1 MPHIFQFH
9 KGTNQN
15 ILDWTASNR
24 IKPGDVRDVMDRTNI
39 LTSSAGTS
47 IPTPLA
53 RMHLFKTAFEIMAV
67 QVRDNSVENK
77 SIYAG
82 LVSEVLDLLELLY
95 KSGNDRQRFRFQK
108 WTFDNT
114 TQDDNILSFFGSHKG
129 HRLLSESF
137 KQAAS
142 QAPFN
147 NKIEITL
154 IYLKEGINEVLIG
167 GTSPFTMVFTS
178 PNFKR
183 KMGNRGIRK
192 INGLIS
198 NDILFDTDYKLLQ
211 ERDESFIQYIES
223 IKNTPTT
230 TDSLEGF
237 KEYIT
242 NTGKRF
248 ESSFHGSLGNLKDI
262 QVGDNPLTVTGVHFK
277 QINEAEYK
285 QSIENYSDF
294 KIELPAGTNYTGVF
308 PPLFLLDRMP
318 YDGQYTS
325 PTSSWSDKTRVSEL
339 EYPYVDP
346 AELENRELPGIDGF
360 TYPFLSSFDF
370 FERCL
375 VTFDGYTLN
384 SERFVTLVNNQ
395 PFALPIKPI
404 FFHFFPL
411 NLLKDY
417 LTVEIGEDAITFII
431 KIPVVGPTKGRRV
444 FVSKKVYDQKSTL
457 KYSGILGIFPFTKA
471 VDKALLHTN
480 KYTVAA
486 YEKTK
491 AVNDPVNYISFY
503 KKNGI
508 DRVPSEPVS
517 RSVYQTFNTKSSYY
531 QVSQSFDLIQANFLK
546 DNSNCGSVI
555 IPKFR
560 EVYNGAEEYVYA
572 IDFGTSNTHVEY
584 SHVVDES
591 ARKTE
596 PFEIGEQNMQMTLLN
611 TPYSR
616 EENDGALIFNDYE
629 FMGTSIDGSRQIV
642 LREFVPF
649 QLGAQRGA
657 TFKFPF
663 RTATFESRG
672 FKDTKNPLL
681 FSHLNIGFSIEKD
694 AIDDNSNYQTDIK
707 WQLESRLNDDQKQ
720 HRVNL
725 FFRQL
730 ILMIRTHALLINNP
744 TANIDK
750 VKIAMSF
757 PVSMDADLRKYLLDR
772 FQTQF
777 KDLFDFEGD
786 ISKRAIEVT
795 ESIAPYYYL
804 LKEDA
809 NIQHDVYCN
818 IDVGGGTSDI
828 ILVKKDSTLLN
839 CYCTSVKFAGK
850 QLWGSASD
858 DFNPDDNGFLFFYKS
873 FLQSKDKETYL
884 KVKKI
889 FEGRTT
895 RTEDIV
901 SFLFGKEE
909 HKFKQIFTECR
920 ELKVPLLIH
929 YASLLY
935 FVSKLAKIHKIELP
949 KTISF
954 SGKGSEY
961 ISIVF
966 GNDEHLRQFT
976 QKALSIFSGLDS
988 NASFKI
994 KKSRDPKVI
1003 TAKGAVIYAA
1013 KPLVNLEEDI
1023 FNSSNGNSDGNGDD
1037 LQIKPSIFVYS
1048 GLDES
1053 HDISA
1058 FTYKDFDDPGELYGK
1073 VLNANVELLDTFF
1086 SNQELIAGSEKAL
1099 GINNLSKFKS
1109 FFIPADIA
1117 ALMKGGVLRN
1127 SYKSA
1132 LQTKTMSSKVEDSPF
1147 FFAFRTSLIELSKT
1161 IAETALKIKN

>member
-24 IKPGDVRDVMDRTNI
+24 IKPGDVRDVMDRTNV

-67 QVRDNSVENK
+67 QIRDNTVETK

-95 KSGNDRQRFRFQK
+95 KSGNDRERFRYQK

-114 TQDDNILSFFGSHKG
+114 TQDDGILTSFGTHKG
-129 HRLLSESF
+129 HKLLAESF

-142 QAPFN
+142 QTPFN

-154 IYLKEGINEVLIG
+154 IYLKEANKEVLIG

-183 KMGNRGIRK
+183 KMRDREFRS

-198 NDILFDTDYKLLQ
+198 NDVLFDSDYKLLQ
-211 ERDESFIQYIES
+211 ERDEAFIQYIEN
-223 IKNTPTT
+223 IKNTPTQ

-237 KEYIT
+237 KEYIIH
-242 NTGKRF
+242 TGHRF
-248 ESSFHGSLGNLKDI
+248 ESKFHGSLGNLKDI
-262 QVGDNPLTVTGVHFK
+262 HVGDNPLTVTGIHFK

-285 QSIENYSDF
+285 QSIEKYSDF
-294 KIELPAGTNYTGVF
+294 KIELPADTNYTGEF

-360 TYPFLSSFDF
+360 KYPFLSSFDF

-375 VTFDGYTLN
+375 VKFDGYTLN
-384 SERFVTLVNNQ
+384 SERFVTLLNNQ

-404 FFHFFPL
+404 FFHFFPI
-411 NLLKDY
+411 NQLKDY
-417 LTVEIGEDAITFII
+417 LTVEVGEDATTFIL
-431 KIPVVGPTKGRRV
+431 KIPVVGPTKVRRV
-444 FVSKKVYDQKSTL
+444 FVSKKVYDQNSTL

-471 VDKALLHTN
+471 INTALLHTN
-480 KYTVAA
+480 KYTVAT

-517 RSVYQTFNTKSSYY
+517 RSMYQNFNTKSSYY
-531 QVSQSFDLIQANFLK
+531 QVSESFDLIQANFLR
-546 DNSNCGSVI
+546 DNSNCGSII

-596 PFEIGEQNMQMTLLN
+596 PFEITEQSMQMTLLN

-616 EENDGALIFNDYE
+616 EENDGALRFNDYE
-629 FMGTSIDGSRQIV
+629 NVGVSIDGARQIV

-649 QLGAQRGA
+649 QLGSHRGA

-663 RTATFESRG
+663 RTATFESLG
-672 FKDTKNPLL
+672 FTDTKNPLL
-681 FSHLNIGFSIEKD
+681 FTHLNIGFSIEKD

-707 WQLESRLNDDQKQ
+707 WQLESKLNDDQKQ

-730 ILMIRTHALLINNP
+730 VLMIRTHALLQTNP

-750 VKIAMSF
+750 LKIAMSF
-757 PVSMDADLRKYLLDR
+757 PVSMDADLKKHLLDS
-772 FQTQF
+772 FNAQF
-777 KDLFDFEGD
+777 RDLFDIESD
-786 ISKRAIEVT
+786 ISTRAIEVT

-828 ILVKKDSTLLN
+828 ILVKKESTLLN

-850 QLWGSASD
+850 QLWGSSSD

-873 FLQSKDKETYL
+873 FLQSKDRGTYA

-895 RTEDIV
+895 RSEDII
-901 SFLFGKEE
+901 SFLFGKDEY
-909 HKFKQIFTECR
+909 KFKQIFTECR

-935 FVSKLAKIHKIELP
+935 FVAKLAKIQNIELP

-976 QKALSIFSGLDS
+976 QKALSIFSGLES

-1013 KPLVNLEEDI
+1013 KPLVKLEEDL
-1023 FNSSNGNSDGNGDD
+1023 FNASNGNSAGTGDD
-1037 LQIKPSIFVYS
+1037 LQIKPTIFVYS

-1053 HDISA
+1053 QDISS
-1058 FTYKDFDDPGELYGK
+1058 FTYKDFDEPGELYGS
-1073 VLNANVELLDTFF
+1073 VISANVEFLETFF
-1086 SNQELIAGSEKAL
+1086 GSPDLVTGSERAL

-1109 FFIPADIA
+1109 FFIPTDLAG
-1117 ALMKGGVLRN
+1117 LMKGGVLRN

-1132 LQTKTMSSKVEDSPF
+1132 LQNKSMSSKVEDSPF
-1147 FFAFRTSLIELSKT
+1147 FFAFRTSLVELSRT

>member
-24 IKPGDVRDVMDRTNI
+24 IKSGDVRDVMDRTNV

-67 QVRDNSVENK
+67 QVRDNTVETK

-82 LVSEVLDLLELLY
+82 LVSEVLDLIELLY
-95 KSGNDRQRFRFQK
+95 KSGNDRERFRYQK

-114 TQDDNILSFFGSHKG
+114 TQDSAILTFFGSHKG
-129 HRLLSESF
+129 HKLLAESF

-142 QAPFN
+142 QAPFD

-154 IYLKEGINEVLIG
+154 IYLKEGNKEVLIG

-183 KMGNRGIRK
+183 KMRDRGFRS

-198 NDILFDTDYKLLQ
+198 NDVLFDTDYKLLQ
-211 ERDESFIQYIES
+211 ERDESFIQYIEN
-223 IKNTPTT
+223 IKNTQTT

-237 KEYIT
+237 KDYII

-248 ESSFHGSLGNLKDI
+248 ESKFHGSLGNLRDI
-262 QVGDNPLTVTGVHFK
+262 QVGDNPLTVSNIHFK
-277 QINEAEYK
+277 HISEADYK
-285 QSIENYSDF
+285 QSIDGFSDF
-294 KIELPAGTNYTGVF
+294 KIDLPSDTNYKGEF
-308 PPLFLLDRMP
+308 QPLLLLDRMP

-325 PTSSWSDKTRVSEL
+325 PTSHWSEKIRVSEL
-339 EYPYVDP
+339 EYPYSDP
-346 AELENRELPGIDGF
+346 TELENRELPGLDGF
-360 TYPFLSSFDF
+360 KYPFLSSFDI

-375 VTFDGYTLN
+375 VKFDGYTLN
-384 SERFVTLVNNQ
+384 SDRFVTLVNNQ
-395 PFALPIKPI
+395 TFALPLKPI
-404 FFHFFPL
+404 FFHFFPI
-411 NLLKDY
+411 NRVKEY
-417 LTVEIGEDAITFII
+417 ISVEIGEDAVTFIL
-431 KIPVVGPTKGRRV
+431 KIPVSGPTKGKRV
-444 FVSKKVYDQKSTL
+444 FVSKKVYDQNSTL
-457 KYSGILGIFPFTKA
+457 KYSGILGIYPFTKA

-480 KYTVAA
+480 KYTVAS

-491 AVNDPVNYISFY
+491 AVDDPINYISFY

-508 DRVPSEPVS
+508 EIVPSEPVI
-517 RSVYQTFNTKSSYY
+517 RSVYQNFNTKSAYY
-531 QVSQSFDLIQANFLK
+531 QVNQSFDLIQANFLR
-546 DNSNCGSVI
+546 DNSNCGSLI

-560 EVYNGAEEYVYA
+560 EVCNGAEEYVYA
-572 IDFGTSNTHVEY
+572 IDFGTSNTHIEY

-596 PFEIGEQNMQMTLLN
+596 PFEITEQNMQMTLMN
-611 TPYSR
+611 TPYPR
-616 EENDGALIFNDYE
+616 EENDGARKFNDYE
-629 FMGTSIDGSRQIV
+629 NVGVSIDGSRQIV

-649 QLGAQRGA
+649 QLGSHRGA

-672 FKDTKNPLL
+672 FKDSRDPLL
-681 FSHLNIGFSIEKD
+681 FTHLNIGFSIEKD
-694 AIDDNSNYQTDIK
+694 ALDDNSNYQTDIK
-707 WQLESRLNDDQKQ
+707 WQLESKLNDDQKQ

-725 FFRQL
+725 FFREL
-730 ILMIRTHALLINNP
+730 ILMIRTHALLHNSP

-750 VKIAMSF
+750 LKIAMSF
-757 PVSMDADLRKYLLDR
+757 PVSMDADLKKYLLDS
-772 FQTQF
+772 FHTQF
-777 KDLFDFEGD
+777 RDLFDIEGD
-786 ISKRAIEVT
+786 ISNRAIEVT

-818 IDVGGGTSDI
+818 IDIGGGTSDI

-850 QLWGSASD
+850 QLWGSSSD
-858 DFNPDDNGFLFFYKS
+858 DFNPNDNGFVLFYKS
-873 FLQSKDKETYL
+873 FLQSTDKGTYE
-884 KVKKI
+884 KVRKI
-889 FEGRTT
+889 LEGRTT
-895 RTEDIV
+895 RTEDII
-901 SFLFGKEE
+901 SFLFGREE
-909 HKFKQIFTECR
+909 YKFKQIFTECR
-920 ELKVPLLIH
+920 ELKVPLLVH

-935 FVSKLAKIHKIELP
+935 FVAKLSKIQKIELP

-976 QKALSIFSGLDS
+976 QKALSLFSGLES
-988 NASFKI
+988 NPSFKI
-994 KKSRDPKVI
+994 KKSPDPKVI
-1003 TAKGAVIYAA
+1003 TAKGSVIYAA
-1013 KPLVNLEEDI
+1013 KPLLNLEEDI
-1023 FNSSNGNSDGNGDD
+1023 FNTNSTVSGSKADD
-1037 LQIKPSIFVYS
+1037 VQIKPTVFVYS
-1048 GLDES
+1048 GLNES
-1053 HDISA
+1053 QEVNNH
-1058 FTYKDFDDPGELYGK
+1058 TYQDFDEPGDLYRQ
-1073 VLNANVELLDTFF
+1073 VIASNIEFLETFF
-1086 SNQELIAGSEKAL
+1086 GNPELIAGSEKAL

-1109 FFIPADIA
+1109 FFIPTDMEEVLKSGA
-1117 ALMKGGVLRN
+1117 LRN

-1132 LQTKTMSSKVEDSPF
+1132 LQTKKMSSKVEDSPF
-1147 FFAFRTSLIELSKT
+1147 FFALRTSLVELSRT
-1161 IAETALKIKN
+1161 IADTALKIKS